1 MWSKIRKY
9 MPFIIG
15 VFIVCFCMVYN
26 NYLCVTPI
34 GEKKEKYG
42 IIDGHLSQKYSCIYD
57 SKNVKHVKKY
67 THGDSI
73 LEFLS
78 AYSPDTEYYYYDAQE
93 KKQYSSSVIIDGL
106 EWMKD
111 RKVKF
116 VSISLSSKFYSEE
129 LQEWINANKNKVI
142 VYASYN
148 NELNTLDYPAG
159 YKGVIGIGSSK
170 KIKRKSNDV
179 IFRTNRIVAFF
190 NGIRYYEGNS
200 YLTPYVMLRDSKK

>member
-1 MWSKIRKY
+1 M
-9 MPFIIG
+9 
-15 VFIVCFCMVYN
+15 
-26 NYLCVTPI
+26 
-34 GEKKEKYG
+34 
-42 IIDGHLSQKYSCIYD
+42 
-57 SKNVKHVKKY
+57 
-67 THGDSI
+67 
-73 LEFLS
+73 
-78 AYSPDTEYYYYDAQE
+78 
-93 KKQYSSSVIIDGL
+93 
-106 EWMKD
+106 
-111 RKVKF
+111 
-116 VSISLSSKFYSEE
+116 
-129 LQEWINANKNKVI
+129 I